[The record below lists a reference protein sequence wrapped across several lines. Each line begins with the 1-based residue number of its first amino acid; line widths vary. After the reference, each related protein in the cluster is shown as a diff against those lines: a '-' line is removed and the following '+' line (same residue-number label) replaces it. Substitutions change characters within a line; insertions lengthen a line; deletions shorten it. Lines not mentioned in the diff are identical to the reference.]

1 MTVSCLSEHLH
12 FRFRFLP
19 GCNLLLLLLLLPLA
33 SGGCLQRPENAD
45 QADDQPRKAEV
56 ESLRQQLSLF
66 RTRYWNT
73 LEGRSIPNLEIE
85 GRIFEGASVKRV
97 TLDGLQISHA
107 GGMGTYPF
115 QLLPASIREAFL
127 LYGDSDFESF
137 PTNAPPL
144 RQAEILAQA
153 AKARQEIQAEAEALD
168 REETRAWR
176 QSEIQELETLNR
188 QYRAGIE
195 AQKRMRNSLQ
205 NRFYEE
211 DRRRAVS
218 SITRKRGETKSIV
231 TSTRDRQSALNAY
244 EQKIGQLESLI
255 LANEHKILELQS
267 QK

>member
-1 MTVSCLSEHLH
+1 MTVKCLFEHP
-12 FRFRFLP
+12 RFRFVFW
-19 GCNLLLLLLLLPLA
+19 CNLCILLLPFV

-45 QADDQPRKAEV
+45 QTKEGTQNAEV
-56 ESLRQQLSLF
+56 ENLRHQLSLF
-66 RTRYWNT
+66 RTRYWST
-73 LEGRSIPNLEIE
+73 LEGRSITNLEIE
-85 GRIFEGASVKRV
+85 GRIFERATVKRV

-115 QLLPASIREAFL
+115 HLIPDAVREEFL
-127 LYGDSDFESF
+127 LYGDWESQSF
-137 PTNAPPL
+137 PKSETPL
-144 RQAEILAQA
+144 RHAEILAQA
-153 AKARQEIQAEAEALD
+153 AKARQQIQADVDAREQ
-168 REETRAWR
+168 EETRAWR
-176 QSEIQELETLNR
+176 QSEIQELESLNR

-255 LANEHKILELQS
+255 LANEQKIRDLQT